1 MTRRHSGSDE
11 AFNAN
16 PDTGRRGYRMEWEAP
31 DDRPLLV
38 YTEPFW
44 ADETERMTY
53 EDAAEADHP
62 REEDSLE
69 SYLARIS
76 AAVEGRYKR
85 LPVMPQGLRQPRA
98 RRLEA
103 ARRQGMPSKMEI
115 L

>member
-1 MTRRHSGSDE
+1 VARPDSP

-16 PDTGRRGYRMEWEAP
+16 PDTGRRGYRMEWEAQ
-31 DDRPLLV
+31 DERPLV
-38 YTEPFW
+38 IQTEPFW

-53 EDAAEADHP
+53 EDAAAADKP
-62 REEDSLE
+62 RDEDTLLD
-69 SYLARIS
+69 YLARVS

-85 LPVMPQGLRQPRA
+85 LPVMRRGERVPRA

-103 ARRQGMPSKMEI
+103 SRREGMPSRMEI